1 MAPKPK
7 KPPKKPGD
15 YVARRP
21 VGEGSI
27 RLSPT
32 YGVDFGDQSLWAT
45 SIVTAK
51 AAAHAGKKYV
61 KAVDLEEAISGI
73 KINDSIHSASTIVVS
88 FEDPD
93 WKLIRSGFFDA
104 NADGRLDSMDVNYP
118 LDSDLWWRCTQISI
132 NANRVSA
139 SIEMTFIERTVAYLL
154 SKKGQA
160 KTSRAKK
167 TRAEFIGGLVG
178 AVKVR
183 KLHFHCEELH
193 EKQEQERDKKKTD
206 KTPSL
211 LVIPTDS
218 GGGNPRNTD
227 AEAGAQKRKKKGVNW
242 SKADVTIKGA
252 KPDTEQTEAI
262 EICMGVADRLHA
274 SAKAV
279 KAMVVAGIGESS
291 FRPSEVDRIYGT
303 HKGVFQSG
311 QIDQFDT
318 EQQCTY
324 FFKGGR
330 SFLAGGAMGLVKSQ
344 PSLSV
349 GTVAAKVEI
358 SDSAGPYYDGFAG
371 EADKI
376 IEAFG
381 GAGAGTTPG
390 DTGGEYRKQFNFEVG
405 GPDHPGESY
414 WEAMQRLA
422 GDVKWALFVDGTHV
436 YYDAETTLI
445 RQKPAAY
452 INRLDE
458 AVVSFSS
465 TWDQRNIASEASLDL
480 ICDPFEFRAG
490 DTIKLIGFGPSSTG
504 SSVRP
509 PLPGR
514 WLVAEIDRDRFDF
527 VSTLRLVQP
536 TKPGPEPQ
544 PQTGTHQA
552 GEEDN
557 SAGVV
562 SDGVAKDIVEWA
574 KAQVGTTE
582 GSAKHQKWAGDLGYS
597 TSLPWCSIFIGYG
610 IKHSADLPLPLNP
623 AYSGAWLDWS
633 GGTEV
638 SKSQIVPGDI
648 VVFDWGDG
656 GLTDHVALYVGGGQ
670 VIGGNQSN
678 KVSRVPWNKART
690 VGVVHPHYTDAPSG
704 GGVNRNKE
712 LSSEHGWGY

>member
-1 MAPKPK
+1 
-7 KPPKKPGD
+7 
-15 YVARRP
+15 
-21 VGEGSI
+21 
-27 RLSPT
+27 
-32 YGVDFGDQSLWAT
+32 
-45 SIVTAK
+45 
-51 AAAHAGKKYV
+51 V
-61 KAVDLEEAISGI
+61 KAQ
-73 KINDSIHSASTIVVS
+73 
-88 FEDPD
+88 
-93 WKLIRSGFFDA
+93 KL
-104 NADGRLDSMDVNYP
+104 Y
-118 LDSDLWWRCTQISI
+118 
-132 NANRVSA
+132 
-139 SIEMTFIERTVAYLL
+139 
-154 SKKGQA
+154 
-160 KTSRAKK
+160 
-167 TRAEFIGGLVG
+167 
-178 AVKVR
+178 
-183 KLHFHCEELH
+183 FHCEELH
-193 EKQEQERDKKKTD
+193 EKQEQEREKKKAD

-227 AEAGAQKRKKKGVNW
+227 AEPGAQKRKKKGVNW
-242 SKADVTIKGA
+242 SKADVTIKNA
-252 KPDTEQTEAI
+252 KPDTEQTDAI

-274 SAKAV
+274 SPKAV
-279 KAMVVAGIGESS
+279 KAMVVAGIGESE
-291 FRPSEVDRIYGT
+291 FRPSAAEQIYGT

-358 SDSAGPYYDGFAG
+358 SDGSAAYYDGFAG

-381 GAGAGTTPG
+381 GAGAGTTAG
-390 DTGGEYRKQFNFEVG
+390 DTGGEYRKQYNFEVG

-458 AVVSFSS
+458 TVVSFSS

-504 SSVRP
+504 SSVTP

-514 WLVAEIDRDRFDF
+514 WLIAEIDRDRFDF

-544 PQTGTHQA
+544 AQKGSHAADASEAGGSGPGAVLGNTYKYSPVPGQKPHSATHETAGLPGYPAYDYMAPAGTPVVA
-552 GEEDN
+552 PED
-557 SAGVV
+557 
-562 SDGVAKDIVEWA
+562 
-574 KAQVGTTE
+574 
-582 GSAKHQKWAGDLGYS
+582 GSIRKLSGRDPKLGGDPGGPLGYS
-597 TSLPWCSIFIGYG
+597 IYVHAGATENDYFLTHLDKVTVKVGDTVHQGQQIAEVAHG
-610 IKHSADLPLPLNP
+610 P
-623 AYSGAWLDWS
+623 ASWS
-633 GGTEV
+633 TPHCHCGVKKGRV
-638 SKSQIVPGDI
+638 D
-648 VVFDWGDG
+648 F
-656 GLTDHVALYVGGGQ
+656 
-670 VIGGNQSN
+670 GGNLGQS
-678 KVSRVPWNKART
+678 
-690 VGVVHPHYTDAPSG
+690 GH
-704 GGVNRNKE
+704 
-712 LSSEHGWGY
+712 L